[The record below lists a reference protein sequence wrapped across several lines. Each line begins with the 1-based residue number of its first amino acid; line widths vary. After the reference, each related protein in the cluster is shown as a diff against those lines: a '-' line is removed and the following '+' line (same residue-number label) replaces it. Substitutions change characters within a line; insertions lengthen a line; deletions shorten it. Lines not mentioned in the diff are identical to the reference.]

1 MTSVWILVF
10 YMAGYQAGGPAVID
24 NISTQ
29 QECERVAA
37 LLSDLRRWSS
47 DSRCI
52 EVRKIK

>member
-37 LLSDLRRWSS
+37 LLSDLRRWSN